1 MKKYIQNATN
11 VQFTVEQHGYMHG
24 YMQVIYLHCVVRSD
38 HSKIKMNKSQL
49 KRTIKNKKEKERKT
63 LSLVLQTVKVFKSLG
78 PVFSCIQF
86 NSYSIPRDHLL
97 SKM

>member
-1 MKKYIQNATN
+1 MCNLLLNNMVIC
-11 VQFTVEQHGYMHG
+11 TVICRLYTCT
-24 YMQVIYLHCVVRSD
+24 VVVRSD

-49 KRTIKNKKEKERKT
+49 KRTIKNKKEKEKERKT

-78 PVFSCIQF
+78 PVLSCIQF